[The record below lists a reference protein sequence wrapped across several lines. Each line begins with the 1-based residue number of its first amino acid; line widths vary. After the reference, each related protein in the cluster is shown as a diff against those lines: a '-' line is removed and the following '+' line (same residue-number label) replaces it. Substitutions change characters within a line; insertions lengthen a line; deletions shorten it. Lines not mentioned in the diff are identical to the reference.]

1 MRIRVLWATTMF
13 ASTGTITRPRLGF
26 PMSIPPEK
34 TTDERRR
41 AYLPAQ
47 GLRPPI
53 ALFVTVLWVND
64 HTLVWTF
71 HTYDLDA
78 SAEITTFTLR
88 TTVSED
94 GKTMTGIGSDG
105 SVQVLEKQ

>member
-53 ALFVTVLWVND
+53 ALFVTVLWASD
-64 HTLVWTF
+64 RTLVWTF
-71 HTYDLDA
+71 HTYDFDA
-78 SAEITTFTLR
+78 SAESTTSTLI
-88 TTVSED
+88 TTVSEE

-105 SVQVLEKQ
+105 SVQVFEKQ